1 MKRLLLSLIAV
12 VAGGGLIVV
21 GLVLGIGHYLSP
33 QDSLQN
39 SDAIV
44 AISGGDTNSR
54 AAEAIK
60 LYKAGYAPT
69 LIFSGAALDQSSPSN
84 AQAME
89 DLALAQ
95 GVPASHILLDE
106 ASQNT
111 AQNASQVATL
121 AHARGYKQI
130 ILVTSPYH
138 QRRAAITFHHALGS
152 SIVIINHSAPDATW
166 SASGWWRHPGD
177 IGLTFSE
184 LQKTLFESVWE
195 HV

>member
-1 MKRLLLSLIAV
+1 MKRLLIILAGLTVLVAV
-12 VAGGGLIVV
+12 LGTGL
-21 GLVLGIGHYLSP
+21 LLGIGHYLSP
-33 QDSLQN
+33 QDRLAH

-54 AAEAIK
+54 ADEAIR
-60 LYKAGYAPT
+60 LYQAGYAPI

-84 AQAME
+84 ARAME
-89 DLALAQ
+89 RLAIGQ

-111 AQNASQVATL
+111 LQNASAVATL
-121 AHARGYKQI
+121 LRNHQFKSI

-138 QRRAAITFHHALGS
+138 QRRADLTFRHALGAGV
-152 SIVIINHSAPDATW
+152 VITNHSAPDPTW
-166 SASGWWRHPGD
+166 SVSTWWHSTAG
-177 IGLTFSE
+177 IKLTVSE
-184 LQKTLFESVWE
+184 LQKTVFLVVTE

>member
-1 MKRLLLSLIAV
+1 MKRLLITLAGLVILIAV
-12 VAGGGLIVV
+12 VGTGL
-21 GLVLGIGHYLSP
+21 LLGIGHYLSP
-33 QDSLQN
+33 QNPLAH

-54 AAEAIK
+54 ADEAIR

-84 AQAME
+84 AKAME
-89 DLALAQ
+89 RLAIAQ
-95 GVPASHILLDE
+95 GVPAGHILLDE

-111 AQNASQVATL
+111 IQNASAVAAL
-121 AHARGYKQI
+121 LRGHQLKSI

-138 QRRAAITFHHALGS
+138 QRRADLTFRHALGS
-152 SIVIINHSAPDATW
+152 TVTIINHSAPDPVW
-166 SASGWWRHPGD
+166 SASTWWHSTAG
-177 IGLTFSE
+177 IKLTLSE
-184 LQKTLFESVWE
+184 LQKTLFLEVAQ